1 MSMNTAVILNVILDL
16 AALAPILLLARWGIR
31 TGRRDIRRVEAHRRA
46 PTQPRWEAQADS
58 A

>member
-1 MSMNTAVILNVILDL
+1 MTIDTAVFLNVILDL

-31 TGRRDIRRVEAHRRA
+31 AGRHDARRVAAGRREATRRSWA
-46 PTQPRWEAQADS
+46 AQTES